1 MQIRRQ
7 RPRTAA
13 NGFEK
18 QDEAS
23 EAFKD
28 IIIKYN
34 IINDMT
40 RHKLSGAGAAIPT
53 PFTPDGRVDY
63 PALAR
68 TIDYI
73 IDGGVDFIVA
83 LGTTAETPT
92 LYLHERAVVAMFI
105 KNHIAGR
112 VPLVIGVGGNST
124 SEVLDQLREFD
135 LRGAD
140 AILSVTPYYNKPSQE
155 GLYQHFKTV
164 SEHSPLPIILY
175 NVPGRT
181 GVNMTAATTI
191 RVAGDFPNVIGI
203 KEASGKIDQI
213 QEILDWRS
221 RDFLVLSG
229 DDALTLDLMSR
240 GADGVISVAV
250 NAFPRKMMTCIDLA
264 KKGDFEGAHKAY
276 ECLEEAVTALFAEG
290 NPTGVKCAMS
300 VLGLIGNTLRLP
312 LVPGTPQLEARFKEL
327 IAKYDL
333 N

>member
-135 LRGAD
+135 LRGAVLASD
-140 AILSVTPYYNKPSQE
+140 AY
-155 GLYQHFKTV
+155 
-164 SEHSPLPIILY
+164 
-175 NVPGRT
+175 
-181 GVNMTAATTI
+181 
-191 RVAGDFPNVIGI
+191 FP
-203 KEASGKIDQI
+203 
-213 QEILDWRS
+213 
-221 RDFLVLSG
+221 F
-229 DDALTLDLMSR
+229 
-240 GADGVISVAV
+240 ADGVEMADKAGIRAV
-250 NAFPRKMMTCIDLA
+250 LQPGGSIRDQLSIDYCNEH
-264 KKGDFEGAHKAY
+264 DIPMVF
-276 ECLEEAVTALFAEG
+276 
-290 NPTGVKCAMS
+290 TG
-300 VLGLIGNTLRLP
+300 TRH
-312 LVPGTPQLEARFKEL
+312 FKH
-327 IAKYDL
+327 
-333 N
+333 